1 MKELILK
8 MDKIQLPRDELI
20 SFIDNLT
27 DLYSDELKDKAKQ
40 WVDRYPDAIVHE
52 VNKTGDGCICIEYK
66 LDGLDN
72 QFVVFETKR
81 IILWNLVGNVRKN
94 YRRVKYL
101 T

>member
-1 MKELILK
+1 

-20 SFIDNLT
+20 NFIDNLT
-27 DLYSDELKDKAKQ
+27 DLNSDELKDRAKQ

-52 VNKTGDGCICIEYK
+52 VTKTDDGCIYIAYK

-81 IILWNLVGNVRKN
+81 IILWNTVGNVRKN